1 MPVIDRVNHWAAVQP
16 DATAVVVGADSLT
29 YGELQTLAV
38 ERFSDAESRALTVLC
53 EPNGV
58 NLAVGFVAAVAGT
71 GRCAVLDPAWPAAQR
86 DEIVARLRG
95 VDAKQYP
102 EPPSGRAGAVLADGP
117 PESVFLYG
125 LTSGTSSI
133 PKCFTRTRAS
143 WQLACAAS
151 TEYFAVS
158 ASERTLVTGPLSAS
172 LSLYALTE
180 SLYAGS
186 AIHALS
192 VFDVGAA
199 LDTVVRHQI
208 TRIVAVPAALRLIAE
223 RGASAGIDG
232 RSITSVVSAGAALD
246 VRTLAAIRQW
256 IPDATV
262 YQYYGAAELN
272 FVSAARLDHDE
283 NDTATVGTA
292 FPGVEISI
300 RDHEGNEVRSGA
312 AGEIFV
318 RSSLVSDGYSW
329 GDDGRAFRRTGEWC
343 TVGDLGALDADG
355 SLQHLGR
362 ASDMIVTSGHNVY
375 PHEVEATISR
385 MPGIDQVVVTGMPDA
400 RRGSRVVAAIVGDD
414 GLRASELRGY
424 LAQQLAA
431 PKRPRTYVRL
441 AAPPLTPAGKV
452 SRRLL
457 AQWIAE
463 GDARVRPLD

>member
-1 MPVIDRVNHWAAVQP
+1 MPVLDRLNGWAAVQP
-16 DATAVVVGADSLT
+16 DATAVVVGTDSLT
-29 YGELQTLAV
+29 YGELRMRVA
-38 ERFSDAESRALTVLC
+38 ERLRNAADDTLTVLC
-53 EPNGV
+53 QPNGTDF
-58 NLAVGFVAAVAGT
+58 AVTFVAAVAGS

-86 DEIVARLRG
+86 DEIVERLR
-95 VDAKQYP
+95 DADAGRRQSDESRP
-102 EPPSGRAGAVLADGP
+102 QEPPAERQLADGP

-180 SLYAGS
+180 SLYAGA

-199 LDTVVRHQI
+199 LDTVGQHQI
-208 TRIVAVPAALRLIAE
+208 TRLVAVPAALRMIAE

-246 VRTLAAIRQW
+246 ARTLAAIRQW
-256 IPDATV
+256 IPQATV

-272 FVSAARLDHDE
+272 FVSAARLGRGDSE
-283 NDTATVGTA
+283 IATVGTA

-300 RDHEGNEVRSGA
+300 RDTEGNDVRSGA

-318 RSSLVSDGYSW
+318 RSALVSDGYNW
-329 GDDGRAFRRTGEWC
+329 GDDGRGP
-343 TVGDLGALDADG
+343 
-355 SLQHLGR
+355 
-362 ASDMIVTSGHNVY
+362 SG
-375 PHEVEATISR
+375 
-385 MPGIDQVVVTGMPDA
+385 
-400 RRGSRVVAAIVGDD
+400 
-414 GLRASELRGY
+414 
-424 LAQQLAA
+424 
-431 PKRPRTYVRL
+431 
-441 AAPPLTPAGKV
+441 
-452 SRRLL
+452 
-457 AQWIAE
+457 
-463 GDARVRPLD
+463 